1 MTVTVQEFARGVA
14 EKFRRAFDA
23 KANEIFGLDHD
34 DTIHADDPPEAE
46 PGDAS
51 PAEQF
56 AGDDTDLLVN
66 GRPARL
72 RELDLEYD
80 NLDARARYVVGRGE
94 YITDRLRDSG
104 EMI

>member
-1 MTVTVQEFARGVA
+1 MPATTVQEFARGVA
-14 EKFRRAFDA
+14 AHFQRAFNA
-23 KANEIFGLDHD
+23 KADAIFGLDQD
-34 DTIHADDPPEAE
+34 DTIHAGDPPAIE

-56 AGDDTDLLVN
+56 AGDLLVN
-66 GRPARL
+66 NHRPERL
-72 RELDLEYD
+72 RVLDLEYD

-104 EMI
+104 ELI